1 MVKDQ
6 QKLPTISK
14 NNLFNPNQFTTFVTM
29 WTTKETKR
37 VYRGVTI
44 WKFEGSKLKESF
56 KRRDPRTIQKDDSR
70 FTKWHSYQVEI
81 FGGKYDSELL
91 RDVKE
96 YIDSIL
102 DKI

>member
-1 MVKDQ
+1 
-6 QKLPTISK
+6 
-14 NNLFNPNQFTTFVTM
+14 M

-70 FTKWHSYQVEI
+70 FTKWHSYQVQI
-81 FGGKYDSELL
+81 DGVKYDSELL

-96 YIDSIL
+96 CIDSIL

>member
-6 QKLPTISK
+6 QKLPTNSK
-14 NNLFNPNQFTTFVTM
+14 NNLFNPNQFTTFVSM

-44 WKFEGSKLKESF
+44 WKFEGSKLKDSF

>member
-1 MVKDQ
+1 
-6 QKLPTISK
+6 
-14 NNLFNPNQFTTFVTM
+14 M

-44 WKFEGSKLKESF
+44 WKFEGSKVKDSF
-56 KRRDPRTIQKDDSR
+56 KLGDPRTYQKDDKR
-70 FTKWHSYQVEI
+70 FTKWHSYQVNLFE
-81 FGGKYDSELL
+81 GKYDSELL

>member
-1 MVKDQ
+1 
-6 QKLPTISK
+6 
-14 NNLFNPNQFTTFVTM
+14 M

-44 WKFEGSKLKESF
+44 WKFEGSKVKDSF
-56 KRRDPRTIQKDDSR
+56 KLVDPRTFQKDDKR
-70 FTKWHSYQVEI
+70 FTKWHSYQVNLFE
-81 FGGKYDSELL
+81 GKYDSELL

>member
-1 MVKDQ
+1 
-6 QKLPTISK
+6 
-14 NNLFNPNQFTTFVTM
+14 M

-44 WKFEGSKLKESF
+44 WKFEGSKVKDSF
-56 KRRDPRTIQKDDSR
+56 RRRDPRTFQKDDSK
-70 FTKWHSYQVEI
+70 FTKWHSYQVDLD
-81 FGGKYDSELL
+81 GVKYDSELL

>member
-1 MVKDQ
+1 
-6 QKLPTISK
+6 
-14 NNLFNPNQFTTFVTM
+14 M

-44 WKFEGSKLKESF
+44 WKFEGSKLKDSF

-70 FTKWHSYQVEI
+70 FTKWHSYQVQI
-81 FGGKYDSELL
+81 DGVKYDSELL

>member
-1 MVKDQ
+1 
-6 QKLPTISK
+6 
-14 NNLFNPNQFTTFVTM
+14 M

-44 WKFEGSKLKESF
+44 WKFEGSKLKDSF

-81 FGGKYDSELL
+81 DGVKYDSELL

>member
-1 MVKDQ
+1 MVNDQ
-6 QKLPTISK
+6 QKLPTNTK
-14 NNLFNPNQFTTFVTM
+14 NNLFNSNQFTTFVSM

-44 WKFEGSKLKESF
+44 WKFEGSKLKDSF
-56 KRRDPRTIQKDDSR
+56 KQRDPRTIQKDDSR

>member
-1 MVKDQ
+1 
-6 QKLPTISK
+6 
-14 NNLFNPNQFTTFVTM
+14 M

-70 FTKWHSYQVEI
+70 FTKWHSYQVQI
-81 FGGKYDSELL
+81 DGVKYDSELL

>member
-1 MVKDQ
+1 
-6 QKLPTISK
+6 
-14 NNLFNPNQFTTFVTM
+14 M

-44 WKFEGSKLKESF
+44 IKFEGSKMKDTF
-56 KRRDPRTIQKDDSR
+56 KKRDPRTFQKDDSK
-70 FTKWHSYQVEI
+70 FTKWHSYQVEL
-81 FGGKYDSELL
+81 FGIKYESELL
-91 RDVKE
+91 KDVKG

>member
-1 MVKDQ
+1 
-6 QKLPTISK
+6 
-14 NNLFNPNQFTTFVTM
+14 M

-44 WKFEGSKLKESF
+44 WKFEGSKVKDSF
-56 KRRDPRTIQKDDSR
+56 RRRDPRTVQKDDSR
-70 FTKWHSYQVEI
+70 FTKWHSYQVQI
-81 FGGKYDSELL
+81 DGVKYDSELL

>member
-1 MVKDQ
+1 
-6 QKLPTISK
+6 
-14 NNLFNPNQFTTFVTM
+14 M

-44 WKFEGSKLKESF
+44 WKFEGSKLKDSF

-70 FTKWHSYQVEI
+70 FTKWYSYQVQI
-81 FGGKYDSELL
+81 DGVKYDSELL